1 MQARYLSAL
10 TACVVLFC
18 TVLHQVREYMGMAWA
33 HDIVFIGENMNIF
46 DMSIF
51 TDPGKRY
58 T

>member
-1 MQARYLSAL
+1 
-10 TACVVLFC
+10 VLFC